1 MKTMKFV
8 FIVFFIL
15 TLSSCGLN
23 TEINS
28 ISKNKLKYEKIEN
41 CIITSICDLSSLN
54 YKPEKVEMSKEEF
67 EDCVSDEIEEFY
79 RYKEI
84 TNRDYVKKG
93 DYITISYISK
103 CENKVIDKNDSK
115 KLKVGAGNFDK
126 QAEEKII
133 GAKKNKKFEITITVP
148 KSEQLESIAGKKEVM
163 EITVLN
169 ITKLVKP
176 KITNEW
182 VKKHFNYNSVDEF
195 YRSIKENY
203 IEQEQAFADLNAK
216 ENLLSDA
223 IKASSFELDNDSV
236 LVYAKKL
243 YHDEENNAIS
253 YGTSLEEYVN
263 SFYNIDL
270 DTFYQ
275 QCYDNA
281 KGYIKRILLI
291 GAIAEN
297 INITVSKKELTN
309 YFKAH
314 NLTLEN
320 ISKEEKELNK
330 YEVLENKVIEYMIKA
345 AK

>member
-126 QAEEKII
+126 QAEKKII
-133 GAKKNKKFEITITVP
+133 GAKKNKKFKINITVP

-169 ITKLVKP
+169 ITELVKP

-195 YRSIKENY
+195 YRSIKGNY
-203 IEQEQAFADLNAK
+203 LEQEQAFADLNAK

>member
-1 MKTMKFV
+1 
-8 FIVFFIL
+8 
-15 TLSSCGLN
+15 
-23 TEINS
+23 
-28 ISKNKLKYEKIEN
+28 
-41 CIITSICDLSSLN
+41 
-54 YKPEKVEMSKEEF
+54 
-67 EDCVSDEIEEFY
+67 
-79 RYKEI
+79 
-84 TNRDYVKKG
+84 
-93 DYITISYISK
+93 
-103 CENKVIDKNDSK
+103 
-115 KLKVGAGNFDK
+115 
-126 QAEEKII
+126 
-133 GAKKNKKFEITITVP
+133 
-148 KSEQLESIAGKKEVM
+148 M

-169 ITKLVKP
+169 ITELVKP

-195 YRSIKENY
+195 YRSIKGNY
-203 IEQEQAFADLNAK
+203 LEQEQAFADLNAK